1 MKKILLLIL
10 FSVSI
15 VLRPCLA
22 ETKAF
27 DKRYI
32 SLAPSTTEILFKLG
46 LGKQI
51 IGVSSY
57 CDYPPE
63 AAAKEKIGTF
73 SSPNIEKIIAMNPD
87 YIFCTGLEQDPAIT
101 QLIGLKMNVY
111 NADPSSIRELLN
123 SILEIGKIT
132 GRETEA
138 EALVEDIKYDM
149 REVSEN
155 VKLIPPEKRKKVF
168 LEIWHEPLMTAG
180 IGSFIDEMIQ
190 AAGGTN
196 IADNTR
202 RSYTIFSAEEVVK
215 KNPDCIILAYMD
227 RQNALTF
234 VSRRHGWNGLSAVKN
249 RQVFNDIDPNIIL
262 RPGPRLGIAIKE
274 MNKRFYP

>member
-1 MKKILLLIL
+1 MKKLISL
-10 FSVSI
+10 IVFSALI
-15 VLRPCLA
+15 TLRSYAA
-22 ETKAF
+22 EPKAF
-27 DKRYI
+27 DKKYI

-46 LGKQI
+46 LEPQV

-101 QLIGLKMNVY
+101 QLRGLKMNVY
-111 NADPSSIRELLN
+111 NADPSSISELLN
-123 SILEIGKIT
+123 SIIEIGKIT
-132 GRETEA
+132 DRDKEA
-138 EALVEDIKYDM
+138 EALVKDIRNDM
-149 REVSEN
+149 LKVAEN
-155 VKLIPPEKRKKVF
+155 VKSIPPETRKRVF

-180 IGSFIDEMIQ
+180 IGSFIDEMIR
-190 AAGGTN
+190 AAGGIN
-196 IADNTR
+196 IAENTR

-227 RQNALTF
+227 RENALTF
-234 VSRRHGWNGLSAVKN
+234 VSRRQGWNEISAVKN
-249 RQVFNDIDPNIIL
+249 KQVFNDIDPNIIL
-262 RPGPRLGIAIKE
+262 RPGPRLGLAIKE
-274 MNKRFYP
+274 MHERFYP